1 MKDCRIRHLLLL
13 FCIKLLHNSLMDF
26 LVLAIVFI
34 FGTIIG
40 SFLNV
45 VIYRYNSGTSPLTGR
60 SQCFSC
66 GKALCWYELVPVLSF
81 LLQHGRCRKCRVK
94 LSWQYPIVEVLSG
107 AIFVAVYLLDKP
119 LIESA
124 YLVTVFSTLLIVT
137 VYDLR
142 HQIIPDGLV
151 AFFALLALGW
161 FVWTTGLASIVHF
174 PYLWTIIAGP
184 MLFFPF
190 WFLWLVSGGRWLGLG
205 DGKLAL
211 GIGWFLGATLG
222 GSAILLAFW
231 IGAAW
236 ALIIMAIQRI
246 AMIISAHASRS
257 TRLASTSVDE
267 KSKVLKSKVNAGT
280 NPSAPNFI
288 NFRNFINLRLARSA
302 RLTMKSEIPFGP
314 FLILG
319 VFIVYFTGVNFF
331 DGSATILNF
340 IP

>member
-1 MKDCRIRHLLLL
+1 
-13 FCIKLLHNSLMDF
+13 MDF
-26 LVLAIVFI
+26 FTIITLVIVFI

-66 GKALCWYELVPVLSF
+66 GRVLQWYQLIPVLSF
-81 LLQHGRCRKCRVK
+81 LASRGRCAMCGVR

-107 AIFVAVYLLDKP
+107 AIFVAVFLLGKP
-119 LIESA
+119 AIEISI
-124 YLVTVFSTLLIVT
+124 LLGIFSTLLVIA

-151 AFFALLALGW
+151 VLFAILGLTKFFLSVPFSEAFR
-161 FVWTTGLASIVHF
+161 F
-174 PYLWTIIAGP
+174 PYSWTLIAGP

-190 WFLWLVSGGRWLGLG
+190 WFLWFISQGRWLGLG

-222 GSAILLAFW
+222 GSAIMLAFW
-231 IGAAW
+231 IGAGY
-236 ALIIMAIQRI
+236 ALIAMAIQKI
-246 AMIISAHASRS
+246 LHK
-257 TRLASTSVDE
+257 TKNRLS
-267 KSKVLKSKVNAGT
+267 LQ
-280 NPSAPNFI
+280 
-288 NFRNFINLRLARSA
+288 
-302 RLTMKSEIPFGP
+302 SEIPFGP
-314 FLILG
+314 FLIIA

-331 DGSATILNF
+331 DGSISLF
-340 IP
+340 SLV